1 MKKYL
6 LITALFISL
15 ISSSFAITKE
25 EEAKMTRIEKMRLM
39 AMRGNT
45 YGMFGWQKDL
55 TLENFSFLGCLDE
68 NGILIVN
75 DKFISN
81 RCGGID
87 HDNNYENCS
96 SKTVAKYEKMKGN
109 IVFVRSRGGFAPY
122 FRPLTKEEAYELFG
136 DRGTPVCISY
146 KYRFY

>member
-25 EEAKMTRIEKMRLM
+25 EEAKMTKIEKMRLM

-45 YGMFGWQKDL
+45 YGMFGWEKEL
-55 TLENFSFLGCLDE
+55 NLNNSFLGCLDK
-68 NGILIVN
+68 NGILIMNKGLLDDICNYMANYN
-75 DKFISN
+75 DTPT
-81 RCGGID
+81 
-87 HDNNYENCS
+87 CS
-96 SKTVAKYEKMKGN
+96 EKEMARFRKLKGDV
-109 IVFVRSRGGFAPY
+109 VFVDSKGYVAPY
-122 FRPLTKEEAYELFG
+122 FRPLTKEEVYELFG

-146 KYRFY
+146 EFY